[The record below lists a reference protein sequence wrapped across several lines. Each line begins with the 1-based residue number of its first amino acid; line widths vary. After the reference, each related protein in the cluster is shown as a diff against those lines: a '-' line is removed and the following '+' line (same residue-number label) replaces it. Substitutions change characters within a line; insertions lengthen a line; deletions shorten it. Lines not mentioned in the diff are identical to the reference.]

1 MTKNLIFGKNNKTNS
16 YSKNSLSKNSVAKNS
31 RFQSTKNSKNFNYH
45 QRLPFK
51 FAIIEL
57 KYILNIIVFVGITLT
72 LLLVLQNLTAYSS
85 NFDPK
90 IQTVRLITNFNQNQ
104 QLKQSSQ
111 KNIIQEYNFGNSINP
126 STAGENLDKNKNF
139 LTKKPED
146 TNNLS
151 TNSKNTKNISE
162 QSSQKIRIKKNQKS
176 ENNLNKNSSSTSN
189 LQQESSAQNS
199 TNLEEK
205 N

>member
-1 MTKNLIFGKNNKTNS
+1 MTKKLIFGKNNRNNS
-16 YSKNSLSKNSVAKNS
+16 HFKNPLSKNLVTKNS
-31 RFQSTKNSKNFNYH
+31 SFQSTKNSKSFNYH

-57 KYILNIIVFVGITLT
+57 KYIRNIIGFVGITLT

-104 QLKQSSQ
+104 QTNESSQ
-111 KNIIQEYNFGNSINP
+111 KNIIKEYNFGNSINP
-126 STAGENLDKNKNF
+126 PTVGENLDKNKNF
-139 LTKKPED
+139 STKKLED
-146 TNNLS
+146 INNPNTNP
-151 TNSKNTKNISE
+151 KNIKKSSE
-162 QSSQKIRIKKNQKS
+162 QSSQKIRIKKYQKS
-176 ENNLNKNSSSTSN
+176 ENNLNKNSSSTGN
-189 LQQESSAQNS
+189 LQQENSAQNS